1 MTTLTTFVTDLGDLT
16 VTGVT
21 KKLDEPPRALKTAD
35 MPSQWVQ
42 VPSIERMPA
51 TFQSQGKLW
60 DTLRAQLVIALEP
73 VGQSTQ
79 AANWSGILTFMDNLH
94 TALADI
100 DALVVQGRIQYTIV
114 QGIVLVSGNDY
125 WAVIA
130 EVEGHG

>member
-60 DTLRAQLVIALEP
+60 DTLRAQLVIAFEP

-79 AANWSGILTFMDNLH
+79 AANWSGILTLMDNLH
-94 TALADI
+94 TALA
-100 DALVVQGRIQYTIV
+100 ASSVVRGRIQYTIA

>member
-1 MTTLTTFVTDLGDLT
+1 MTTVTAFVTALGDLA

-35 MPSQWVQ
+35 LPAQWVQ
-42 VPSIERMPA
+42 VPVIERMPA

-60 DTLRAQLVIALEP
+60 DTLRAQLVIAFEP

-79 AANWSGILTFMDNLH
+79 AANWSGVLTLMDNLH
-94 TALADI
+94 TALAVSS
-100 DALVVQGRIQYTIV
+100 LVQGRIQYTIS
-114 QGIVLVSGNDY
+114 QGIVTVAEINY

-130 EVEGHG
+130 EVEAHG